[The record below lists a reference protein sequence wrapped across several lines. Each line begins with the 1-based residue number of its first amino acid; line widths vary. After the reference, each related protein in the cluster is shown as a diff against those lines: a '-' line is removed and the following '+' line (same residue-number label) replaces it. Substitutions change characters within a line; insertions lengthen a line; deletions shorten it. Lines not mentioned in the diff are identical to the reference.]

1 MKTIGI
7 IGGIAPESTIEY
19 YRQLVSGYQQRNT
32 SGHYP
37 QIIINS
43 IDMKKM
49 LDLIAAG
56 SLNDVAEYLAEEVR
70 KLAQAGADFAIFASN
85 TPHIVFDMVQQQS
98 DLPLI
103 SIVKATC
110 KEIVESGLKRVALFG
125 TKFTMQGGFYDDVLS
140 EQGIEIIK
148 PDTDD
153 QNYIH
158 EKYMGEFV
166 KGVFRENTRM
176 ELLNIVN
183 RLRQRDHIEGLILG
197 GTELPFI
204 LKKDTITDIHVFDTT
219 EIHIDCVVKLL
230 N

>member
-1 MKTIGI
+1 
-7 IGGIAPESTIEY
+7 
-19 YRQLVSGYQQRNT
+19 
-32 SGHYP
+32 
-37 QIIINS
+37 
-43 IDMKKM
+43 
-49 LDLIAAG
+49 
-56 SLNDVAEYLAEEVR
+56 
-70 KLAQAGADFAIFASN
+70 
-85 TPHIVFDMVQQQS
+85 
-98 DLPLI
+98 
-103 SIVKATC
+103 
-110 KEIVESGLKRVALFG
+110 VALFG